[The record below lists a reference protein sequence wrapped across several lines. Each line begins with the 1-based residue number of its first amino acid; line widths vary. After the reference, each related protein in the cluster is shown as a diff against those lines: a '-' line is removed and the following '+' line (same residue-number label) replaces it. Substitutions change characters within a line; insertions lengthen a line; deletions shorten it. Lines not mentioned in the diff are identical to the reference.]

1 MESFS
6 SFNDDIPPLVFSTGS
21 KVRLNLLPEV
31 EPISPVPQPP
41 EVRVHNNRGSDTEIC
56 IFHANVTSFSQH
68 TKDYIFNLP
77 KHVSAIS
84 LNELHET
91 EPLVLE
97 DKFKK
102 HGFRAY
108 CNPAEPSASSAQ
120 GTHGGELVAT
130 RSHFLSTPVMP
141 ELLEE
146 LACQFLVPLRF
157 PPVCLGLKSYQC
169 YFALFISGA
178 RKAFRRGT

>member
-1 MESFS
+1 MEPFT
-6 SFNDDIPPLVFSTGS
+6 FNDDIPPLVFSTGN
-21 KVRLNLLPEV
+21 KVRLILLPEV

-41 EVRVHNNRGSDTEIC
+41 EVRVHNNRSSGTEVC

-68 TKDYIFNLP
+68 AKDYIYNLP

-84 LNELHET
+84 LNELHQS
-91 EPLVLE
+91 EPLVVE
-97 DKFKK
+97 DHFKK

-108 CNPAEPSASSAQ
+108 YNPAEPSTSSAQ

-130 RSHFLSTPVMP
+130 RSQFLSTPVMP

-146 LACQFLVPLRF
+146 LACIFSAPLRF
-157 PPVCLGLKSYQC
+157 SPCVLRFKRYQC
-169 YFALFISGA
+169 YFALSIFGA
-178 RKAFRRGT
+178 RKVFRRGT